1 MIDNPML
8 LASTG
13 CLVGAFVSFCLFHF
27 GIYAELRESRRETS
41 RFPMFAA
48 RDLVVN
54 LVLDGDVDERDP
66 AWRRLYR
73 NVNFFL
79 SMHQNLHVLDCAW
92 RYLRRVAQIAGDPKL
107 KKYYADVRLL
117 QERRAA
123 EMPSFKIAVQATDNA
138 FAHIVERR
146 SNMWH
151 VTCVWM
157 LLVVVR
163 FVLTAVNH
171 GLKGGLKVAR
181 VFLKSAEAKRSAA
194 TDLAIWG
201 DATCPPQ
208 PGQHDSSG
216 HLAA

>member
-27 GIYAELRESRRETS
+27 GIYAELRQARRETS

-54 LVLDGDVDERDP
+54 LVLDGDVNEQDL
-66 AWRRLYR
+66 AWQRLYR

-79 SMHQNLHVLDCAW
+79 SMHQNLHVLDCTW
-92 RYLRRVAQIAGDPKL
+92 RYLRRVAQIAADPKL
-107 KKYYADVRLL
+107 KKYYADGRLR
-117 QERRAA
+117 QDRKAA
-123 EMPSFKIAVQATDNA
+123 QLPAFKAAVLATNSA
-138 FAHIVERR
+138 FTHIVERR

-163 FVLTAVNH
+163 FVLTAVSH
-171 GLKGGLKVAR
+171 GLKGGLRVAR
-181 VFLKSAEAKRSAA
+181 VFIRSAEVKPSAA

-201 DATCPPQ
+201 DATCPH
-208 PGQHDSSG
+208 PGQFDSSG